1 MSRTTATGRDRDLVE
16 AIRAELAAIEPA
28 RPCCRAAEWAG
39 LGTAA
44 TGGART
50 PVVARLAVRLDT
62 ASDGTSRGGAGPA
75 GPAAAGSP
83 AFDWDQARDHCRIAW
98 LRGLFL
104 SRGSL
109 TLSVNRVHLE
119 LVVEPDEAP
128 GLVEHLVM
136 LDLPASWR
144 MRRHRGVVTWKST
157 ERILAFLSRLG
168 ASGSVLEAES
178 RLVTRQLHGHLNR
191 VLNAETSNLS
201 RSVAASVR
209 HRRAIEQ
216 LESAG
221 RLGGL
226 PAFER
231 DLVRLRLDEP
241 DASLAELAQQLG
253 VSRPRVQRGFER
265 IESAALHD
273 GGGLDRPGER

>member
-1 MSRTTATGRDRDLVE
+1 MPRSAAAGRDRDLVE

-39 LGTAA
+39 LGTSA

-62 ASDGTSRGGAGPA
+62 SIDGTSRGGAGPVGLA
-75 GPAAAGSP
+75 TTPDGAADL
-83 AFDWDQARDHCRIAW
+83 DWDQARDHCRVAW
-98 LRGLFL
+98 LRGRFL

-119 LVVEPDEAP
+119 LVVEPAEAP
-128 GLVEHLVM
+128 VLVARLATM
-136 LDLPASWR
+136 DLPASWR
-144 MRRHRGVVTWKST
+144 LRRGRGVVTLKST
-157 ERILAFLSRLG
+157 DRILAFLTSLG

-209 HRRAIEQ
+209 QRRAIEQ
-216 LESAG
+216 LAATG
-221 RLGGL
+221 RLASL
-226 PAFER
+226 PAFEQEVAR
-231 DLVRLRLDEP
+231 ITE
-241 DASLAELAQQLG
+241 LAEQLG
-253 VSRPRVQRGFER
+253 VSRPRVQRGLER
-265 IESAALHD
+265 LESAALHD
-273 GGGLDRPGER
+273 PGGLDRPGER